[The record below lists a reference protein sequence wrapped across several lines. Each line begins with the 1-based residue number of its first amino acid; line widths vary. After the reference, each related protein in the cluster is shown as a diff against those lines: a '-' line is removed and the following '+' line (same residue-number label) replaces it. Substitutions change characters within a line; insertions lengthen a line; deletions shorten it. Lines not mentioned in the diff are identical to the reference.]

1 MATACS
7 YHSYLIEQ
15 SITSFVWQQ
24 PEISRFETTTT
35 DRVYTGGAVRLEMLF
50 KTKFDEHARTTY
62 SKFRGCYET
71 EVRIEIQNIKINST
85 GRL

>member
-24 PEISRFETTTT
+24 PEISRFETTNT
-35 DRVYTGGAVRLEMLF
+35 DRVYRGGAVRLEMLF
-50 KTKFDEHARTTY
+50 ITKQYLSGYYAHILETKFDEHARTT
-62 SKFRGCYET
+62 S
-71 EVRIEIQNIKINST
+71 V
-85 GRL
+85 